1 MVVGSVLGC
10 NLQLIIDVL
19 GVINLIPQK
28 CTTFVTIVYMVDRE
42 MWKKNDKSM

>member
-28 CTTFVTIVYMVDRE
+28 NV
-42 MWKKNDKSM
+42 

>member
-28 CTTFVTIVYMVDRE
+28 NVQLLSQLSTC
-42 MWKKNDKSM
+42 

>member
-19 GVINLIPQK
+19 GVINLVPQQ
-28 CTTFVTIVYMVDRE
+28 
-42 MWKKNDKSM
+42 NA